1 MKKQIP
7 LIVLALSLI
16 FAGAAS
22 AAAVSPAL
30 EVLAGEEALIVS
42 GTVGEPVFFS
52 PESLKEAVNSNS
64 FESVTILSLP
74 SPADGTLYFND
85 AAVAPNQVIASK
97 DMDKLHF
104 DAAEGVLSASFRF
117 TFDRSYD
124 MSCMIKL
131 SDKNNS
137 APVCTKGAAVK
148 TFSGMNCAGTMI
160 ASDPDRS
167 EEHTSELQ
175 SQR

>member
-85 AAVAPNQVIASK
+85 AAVAPNQ
-97 DMDKLHF
+97 
-104 DAAEGVLSASFRF
+104 
-117 TFDRSYD
+117 DRKS
-124 MSCMIKL
+124 
-131 SDKNNS
+131 
-137 APVCTKGAAVK
+137 VV
-148 TFSGMNCAGTMI
+148 
-160 ASDPDRS
+160 
-167 EEHTSELQ
+167 
-175 SQR
+175 